1 MYLLWS
7 VTAIL
12 DVNVVDSQTFS
23 ELVKNFLKVM
33 CTYLQ
38 LFLFFFVLLIPGCY
52 HKPDQCLGCVY

>member
-38 LFLFFFVLLIPGCY
+38 LFLFFLY
-52 HKPDQCLGCVY
+52 S